1 MHRATQ
7 DRRVMAKHDPLEE
20 GMTNHSRSCENTM
33 NCIKRQR
40 DMTSKYELLRWEG
53 VQHASGDD
61 WRKLLIASERIKQLG
76 QSGNDLQL

>member
-1 MHRATQ
+1 
-7 DRRVMAKHDPLEE
+7 
-20 GMTNHSRSCENTM
+20 
-33 NCIKRQR
+33 
-40 DMTSKYELLRWEG
+40 MTSKYELLRWEG